1 MHLLSGKQ
9 VDPGAQNP
17 LQLRFSMDTR
27 FGRDDP
33 DADSEDADSEAA
45 AGEDDA
51 AGQSLNLVTTGTFV
65 KSFLVHTIPMPFF
78 AQVGPLPITSQHHL
92 LPPAKSHASQLPA
105 K

>member
-1 MHLLSGKQ
+1 
-9 VDPGAQNP
+9 
-17 LQLRFSMDTR
+17 MDTR

-51 AGQSLNLVTTGTFV
+51 AGQSLNLVTTGVLLSHTKFV
-65 KSFLVHTIPMPFF
+65 MLFF
-78 AQVGPLPITSQHHL
+78 AQVGTPITSQHHL